1 MKLHGLMN
9 WPRWWTLLAVAAAL
23 VGANAS
29 PALAAETATYEI
41 TADEMC
47 CQGCAKKI
55 AAQLYTAPGVMNV
68 ATDVKSRLV
77 TVTAKPS
84 PKLTPDRLWNA
95 VEKGKGQPSRLV
107 AGDATIS
114 LIRAAQLD
122 EASRA
127 TDGRYVIELT
137 PADNTDAIAKLS
149 SAVQAM
155 KGVQS
160 VTLLQDKSQLIVEPT
175 KNAQLSPW
183 SILSA
188 ARQLGLTSS
197 SVTGPFGRLTLEV
210 NAAAPQVTSRPQQV
224 GGIR

>member
-1 MKLHGLMN
+1 VKLHGIMN
-9 WPRWWTLLAVAAAL
+9 WPRSLALLAALATVWGATAAAA
-23 VGANAS
+23 V
-29 PALAAETATYEI
+29 AAETATYEI

-68 ATDVKSRLV
+68 SADVESRLV

-84 PKLTPDRLWNA
+84 PKLTADRLWNA

-107 AGDATIS
+107 ASDAIIS
-114 LIRAAQLD
+114 LVRPDKLD

-127 TDGRYVIELT
+127 ADGRYVIEVT
-137 PADNTDAIAKLS
+137 PADDVEAIAKLS
-149 SAVQAM
+149 RAVQSM
-155 KGVQS
+155 KDVQS
-160 VTLLQDKSQLIVEPT
+160 VTLLQDKSQLIVEPA

-183 SILSA
+183 PILSA
-188 ARQLGLTSS
+188 TRQLGLTSS
-197 SVTGPFGRLTLEV
+197 SVTGPFGRLTLEAK
-210 NAAAPQVTSRPQQV
+210 AAAPQVTSRPQQV

>member
-9 WPRWWTLLAVAAAL
+9 WPRSLALLAALATTWGATAASA
-23 VGANAS
+23 V
-29 PALAAETATYEI
+29 AAETATYEI

-68 ATDVKSRLV
+68 SADVESRLV

-84 PKLTPDRLWNA
+84 PKLTADRLWNA

-107 AGDATIS
+107 AGDAIIS
-114 LIRAAQLD
+114 LVRPEKLD

-127 TDGRYVIELT
+127 ADGRYVIEVT
-137 PADNTDAIAKLS
+137 PADDVEAIAKLS
-149 SAVQAM
+149 GAVQSM

-160 VTLLQDKSQLIVEPT
+160 VTLLQDRSQLIVEPA

-183 SILSA
+183 PILSA

-197 SVTGPFGRLTLEV
+197 SVTGPFGRLTLEAKAS
-210 NAAAPQVTSRPQQV
+210 AAQVTSRPQQI